1 MFQFLT
7 KTKNYTKKKEN
18 MEYSQGK
25 KNQKFQILEVLV
37 KDVKS
42 ITLCIRLLK
51 TNKMKTLYDKELKEI
66 REQCQRRVRNYGKVP
81 NRNSGA

>member
-7 KTKNYTKKKEN
+7 KTKNYTKKKDN

-25 KNQKFQILEVLV
+25 KNQKFQTLEALV

-42 ITLCIRLLK
+42 IILCIKLLK
-51 TNKMKTLYDKELKEI
+51 QTNKTKTLYDKELKEI
-66 REQCQRRVRNYGKVP
+66 REQCQ
-81 NRNSGA
+81 